1 MQQTGS
7 ENTQT
12 HQVTTL
18 IEQTPNS
25 HNQFTRECVVSREM
39 NCQSDLGRKEKTLP
53 TEPLTSLRCY
63 KQALLLNLHQWRLV
77 LFNIRNVVIFFGSL
91 QIEGT
96 M

>member
-25 HNQFTRECVVSREM
+25 HNQITRKCVVAREM
-39 NCQSDLGRKEKTLP
+39 NCRSDLGNERV
-53 TEPLTSLRCY
+53 
-63 KQALLLNLHQWRLV
+63 N
-77 LFNIRNVVIFFGSL
+77 
-91 QIEGT
+91 
-96 M
+96 

>member
-25 HNQFTRECVVSREM
+25 HNQFTRKCVVAREM
-39 NCQSDLGRKEKTLP
+39 KCRSDLGNERVNLSGKEKTLP

-63 KQALLLNLHQWRLV
+63 KQALLLNLHQ
-77 LFNIRNVVIFFGSL
+77 
-91 QIEGT
+91 
-96 M
+96 